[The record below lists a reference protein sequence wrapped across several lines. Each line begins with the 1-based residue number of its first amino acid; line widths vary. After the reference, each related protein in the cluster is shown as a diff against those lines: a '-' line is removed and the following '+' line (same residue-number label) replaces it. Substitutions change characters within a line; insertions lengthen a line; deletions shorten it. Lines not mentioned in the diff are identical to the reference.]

1 MEFKHTNLQL
11 RKLEMRVRQDN
22 SFYECFQNDI
32 TKDFWDDIKSKDQA
46 ILVICGDTGT
56 LKSSIAIK
64 LCTALSPNFTTD
76 NIGFCDSDILQIC
89 GSSLEGDAFMRD
101 EDPKEFGEG
110 SMRVSSQVLI
120 LQEALRQRR
129 NHLIFVAPAIRD
141 IATAHYIIETI
152 DCTHTLQDMRK
163 MKSGDC
169 VYVRCGVR
177 DPKSS
182 MWIGF
187 VVFKISLYDGLWSA
201 YQLRKEGWLEGIKGM
216 DFGTEDYESLAEVE
230 AKKFLEIE
238 DLDKFKKKNGSWNK
252 GKIEAKLRGSLK
264 NKYTL
269 HEVKNIIQFFYDF
282 LPDVL

>member
-1 MEFKHTNLQL
+1 
-11 RKLEMRVRQDN
+11 MRVKQDA

-46 ILVICGDTGT
+46 ILIIAGDVGT
-56 LKSSIAIK
+56 LKSSIALK
-64 LCTALSPNFTTD
+64 LCTVLSPKFNTN
-76 NIGFCDSDILQIC
+76 NIGFCDTDILNISK
-89 GSSLEGDAFMRD
+89 SSLEGDAFMRD

-110 SMRVSSQVLI
+110 SMRVSSQVMI

-129 NHLIFVAPAIRD
+129 NHLVFVAPAVRD
-141 IATAHYIIETI
+141 IHTAHYILETI
-152 DCTHTLQDMRK
+152 DCTHTLNDMRS

-187 VVFKISLYDGLWSA
+187 VIFKMSLYGVLWDA
-201 YQLRKEGWLEGIKGM
+201 YQLRKEAWLEGIKGM
-216 DFGTEDYESLAEVE
+216 DFGTEDYEKIAEEV
-230 AKKFLEIE
+230 AKNFLKTE
-238 DLDKFKKKNGSWNK
+238 DLEKYRKKNGSWSK

-269 HEVKNIIQFFYDF
+269 HELKNIIQFLYDF
-282 LPDVL
+282 FPVDS